1 MSDVKLDF
9 GRPDRIGL
17 EEAIFC
23 QGKTVQHLATILS
36 LATKERRSFLLTR
49 LSADQYA
56 GLQPEWGA
64 ALDYDTL
71 SRTAVFGKT
80 VALTGPARVALV
92 AAGTSDAHVLREAE
106 RALAYAGEA
115 TTCILD
121 VGVAGLWRLQER
133 LEEIRRH
140 PVVIAV
146 AGMDAAMP
154 TVLGGLLGNVLIGV
168 PTSTG
173 YGVATGGQA
182 ALHAMLSSCAPGVPV
197 MNIDNGYGAACAAL
211 RVLRALDTA
220 AKAVRHGGG

>member
-9 GRPDRIGL
+9 GRPERIGL

-23 QGKTVQHLATILS
+23 QGKTVAHLATILS
-36 LATKERRSFLLTR
+36 LAKREGRSFLLTR
-49 LSADQYA
+49 LSAEQHAALAPD
-56 GLQPEWGA
+56 WGA
-64 ALDYDTL
+64 ALDYEPV
-71 SRTAVFGKT
+71 SRTAVFGRR
-80 VALTGPARVALV
+80 VEVRGPPRVALV
-92 AAGTSDAHVLREAE
+92 AAGTSDAFVLREAE
-106 RALAYAGEA
+106 RALAYAGHA

-154 TVLGGLLGNVLIGV
+154 TVLGGLVASVVIGV

-173 YGVATGGQA
+173 YGVAAGGQT
-182 ALHAMLSSCAPGVPV
+182 ALHAMLSSCAPGVAV
-197 MNIDNGYGAACAAL
+197 LNIDNGYGAACAAL
-211 RVLRALDTA
+211 RVLRALDA
-220 AKAVRHGGG
+220 ARGPVAP

>member
-9 GRPDRIGL
+9 ARPARIGL

-23 QGKTVQHLATILS
+23 QGKTVQHLATILA
-36 LATKERRSFLLTR
+36 LAQQEGRSFLLTR
-49 LSADQYA
+49 LSAEQHA
-56 GLQPEWGA
+56 GLAADWGA
-64 ALDYDTL
+64 ALDYDPV
-71 SRTAVFGKT
+71 SRTAVFGK
-80 VALTGPARVALV
+80 ALAPRGPARVALV

-115 TTCILD
+115 TTCVLD

-168 PTSTG
+168 PTSNG
-173 YGVATGGQA
+173 YGVAAGGQT
-182 ALHAMLSSCAPGVPV
+182 ALHAMLSSCAPGVAV

-211 RVLRALDTA
+211 RVLRALDA
-220 AKAVRHGGG
+220 AAGK